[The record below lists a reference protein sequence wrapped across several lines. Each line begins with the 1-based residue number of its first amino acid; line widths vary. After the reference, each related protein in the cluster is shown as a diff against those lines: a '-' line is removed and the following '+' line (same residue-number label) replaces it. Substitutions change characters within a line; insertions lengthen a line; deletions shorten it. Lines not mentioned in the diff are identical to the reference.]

1 MNLERVV
8 LNCKINPYE
17 NFLDAIVLLKFD
29 NVNDKISLVLNPNL
43 DWKKVLVKV
52 KDTWVKITP
61 KEGILPDDF
70 LLEIGKLWEIDLTE
84 ISSNSLQ
91 DKVVIKAS
99 YSGKILNSSWNL
111 SYIKPDFVE
120 LASYGLWYPIS
131 PTLNKHAFELTL
143 AGPFEWK
150 WIANGNQISTFK
162 RGNQTI
168 YYWTNDLPQNDIT
181 VLGLPSENA
190 YQKKDSIFWGPK
202 EFVEK
207 NSVFEKNLLERK
219 KALEKW
225 LGKSEADQQ
234 FYYVFTPRISGGQ
247 YSRYQLIATV
257 QELPIEE
264 EMIPRVLQSMLH
276 EISHFWW
283 NKTSVNFY
291 HNWLDEALAEYT
303 SSLIVSEKYGGDDWI
318 ENRSKRVLKVL
329 EKAGDLPAIRNTSR
343 SHKDAYTLYYYRGFL
358 LFRELHLKLGT
369 ELLKELFREFVNKSN
384 SFEVITTSD
393 FLDIL
398 KNYSTKIDYDLVE
411 IVNMWL
417 DYAGKGIPK

>member
-8 LNCKINPYE
+8 LNCTINPFE
-17 NFLDAIVLLKFD
+17 NFLEAIVLLKFND
-29 NVNDKISLVLNPNL
+29 VNEKISLVLNPNL
-43 DWKKVLVKV
+43 EWNKVLVKV
-52 KDTWVKITP
+52 KDTWKKITP

-70 LLEIGKLWEIDLTE
+70 LLEIGKLWELDLTE

-143 AGPFEWK
+143 AGPFGWK

-162 RGNQTI
+162 RNNQTI

-202 EFVEK
+202 KIVEK
-207 NSVFEKNLLERK
+207 NSVFEDILLERK
-219 KALEKW
+219 GAMDKW
-225 LGKSEADQQ
+225 LGKPKTDQP
-234 FYYVFTPRISGGQ
+234 FYYAFTPRTSGGQ
-247 YSRYQLIATV
+247 YARYQLIATI
-257 QELPIEE
+257 QELSIEE

-283 NKTSVNFY
+283 NKTSVTSY
-291 HNWLDEALAEYT
+291 QNWLDEALAEYT
-303 SSLIVSEKYGGDDWI
+303 SSQIVSEKYGGDEWL
-318 ENRSKRVLKVL
+318 ENRAERVLKVL
-329 EKAGDLPAIRNTSR
+329 EKAGNLPSIRNTPR
-343 SHKDAYTLYYYRGFL
+343 SHKDAYTLFYYRGFL

-369 ELLKELFREFVNKSN
+369 ELLKELLKEFVTKIN
-384 SFEVITTSD
+384 SLKEVTTSD
-393 FLDIL
+393 FIAVL
-398 KNYSTKIDYDLVE
+398 KNYTEKVDCDLVE
-411 IVNMWL
+411 IVNTWL
-417 DYAGKGIPK
+417 DYAGEGKPK